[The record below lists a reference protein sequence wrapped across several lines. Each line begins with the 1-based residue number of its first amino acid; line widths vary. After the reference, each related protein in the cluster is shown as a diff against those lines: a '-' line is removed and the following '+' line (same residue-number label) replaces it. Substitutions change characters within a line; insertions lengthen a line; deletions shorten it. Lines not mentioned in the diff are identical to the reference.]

1 VNNIDETSEI
11 TDVVNEEDEF
21 ELFLS
26 SQSSVSTI
34 HSDTDS
40 ITKIKTLLNNYKNV
54 KREPY
59 VSKIMS
65 YWETEKLNHP
75 ELYKLACIVH
85 AVPATQVHNVFLK
98 IIN

>member
-1 VNNIDETSEI
+1 MNNIAETSEI

-26 SQSSVSTI
+26 SQSSVSTT

-54 KREPY
+54 KRESN

-65 YWETEKLNHP
+65 YWETEKLNQP

-85 AVPATQVHNVFLK
+85 AVPATQVHTVL
-98 IIN
+98 